1 MVEKFAD
8 LTGRWLG
15 RYEYPDGNDTVPFEA
30 ELAETLDAIL
40 TGQRDGMTVLFAKRY
55 LGFQEDGPIGY
66 EGTVDAALSRIE
78 GHWSFAL
85 PVQYSG
91 RFVMMRK
98 PLASARAARR
108 QTIERASEFT
118 LKF

>member
-1 MVEKFAD
+1 
-8 LTGRWLG
+8 
-15 RYEYPDGNDTVPFEA
+15 
-30 ELAETLDAIL
+30 LDAIL